1 MMKQI
6 FSVLLILALVLSGC
20 GGTEQPV
27 AEASGAVEWSSLNP
41 TGSLNLSYAKE
52 FSVTDYGEYSLIAI
66 GSDRFLLVSEGAAVP
81 GGLAGDIT
89 VLQQPLDKIYLA
101 ATSAMDLYRA
111 AGCMDAIR
119 LSSLEESGWYIEQAQ
134 QAMAEGKILYAGKYS
149 APDYERIYAE
159 GCNLAIEST
168 MITHSPEVKE
178 QLNRLGIP
186 VLVERSSYETHP
198 LGRMEWMKLHGVL
211 AGHRQEAIDAFNQAV
226 AGAEAVMGQTSTGQT
241 VAFFSVST
249 TGMVTVRKASDYVA
263 HTIALAG
270 GEYLFEDLQDDT
282 ATSTMNMQMEA
293 FFDRARDADV
303 LIYNSTTAGELQTLD
318 DLFRQSELFRQFGA
332 VQTGRV
338 YCTGKNLFQETTALS
353 ALITEIHAILTEETP
368 QNLQYLHKL
377 S

>member
-1 MMKQI
+1 MKRFFCI
-6 FSVLLILALVLSGC
+6 LFALALLLSSC
-20 GGTEQPV
+20 GGTRQSAPETT
-27 AEASGAVEWSSLNP
+27 EAQDWNRLSP
-41 TGSLNLSYAKE
+41 TGSLNLTYAQE
-52 FSVTDYGEYSLIAI
+52 YSVTDYGVYSLITI
-66 GSDRFLLVSEGAAVP
+66 GADRFLLVPEGANVP
-81 GGLAGDIT
+81 AGLPDNIT
-89 VLQQPLDKIYLA
+89 VLQQPLDRIYLA

-119 LSSLEESGWYIEQAQ
+119 LSSLEESGWYIAEAR
-134 QAMAEGKILYAGKYS
+134 QAMAAGKILYAGKYS

-211 AGHRQEAIDAFNQAV
+211 TGRRQEAVDAFEKAV
-226 AGAEAVMGQTSTGQT
+226 AGAEAVMGQTPTGKT

-270 GEYLFEDLQDDT
+270 GKYLFDDLQDDT

-318 DLFRQSELFRQFGA
+318 DLFRQSDLFRQFAA
-332 VQTGRV
+332 VQTGKV
-338 YCTGKNLFQETTALS
+338 YCTGKNLFQETTALGS
-353 ALITEIHAILTEETP
+353 LISEIHEILTEEAP
-368 QNLQYLHKL
+368 ENLQYLHVLK
-377 S
+377 

>member
-1 MMKQI
+1 MKR
-6 FSVLLILALVLSGC
+6 FWCLLLTAALLLGGC
-20 GGTEQPV
+20 GGKSQP
-27 AEASGAVEWSSLNP
+27 APEAAGTAWQELTP
-41 TGSLNLSYAKE
+41 TGELKLSYAKE

-66 GSDRFLLVSEGAAVP
+66 GSDRFLLVPEGAAVP
-81 GGLAGDIT
+81 SGLPEDVT

-119 LSSLEESGWYIEQAQ
+119 LSSLEESGWYVEEAR

-159 GCNLAIEST
+159 GCNLAVEST

-178 QLNRLGIP
+178 QLCRLGIP

-211 AGHRQEAIDAFNQAV
+211 AGRREQAAAAFEAAV
-226 AGAEAVMGQTSTGQT
+226 AGAESVMGQPAANQT

-263 HTIALAG
+263 KTIELAG
-270 GEYLFEDLQDDT
+270 GTYLFDDLQDDT
-282 ATSTMNMQMEA
+282 ATSTMNMQLEA

-318 DLFRQSELFRQFGA
+318 DLFRQSELFRQFAA

-338 YCTGKNLFQETTALS
+338 YCTGKNLFQETTALGS
-353 ALITEIHAILTEETP
+353 LITEIHEILTEAAPE
-368 QNLQYLHKL
+368 NLQYLHLLK
-377 S
+377 

>member
-1 MMKQI
+1 MRRFFCI
-6 FSVLLILALVLSGC
+6 LLVLTMILSGC
-20 GGTEQPV
+20 GGRSQP
-27 AEASGAVEWSSLNP
+27 APEAAGTAWEDFAP
-41 TGSLNLSYAKE
+41 TGELKLSYAKE

-66 GSDRFLLVSEGAAVP
+66 GTDRFLLVPEGSAVP
-81 GGLAGDIT
+81 GGLPEDVT

-119 LSSLEESGWYIEQAQ
+119 LSSLEESGWYVQEAR

-159 GCNLAIEST
+159 GCNLAVEST

-178 QLNRLGIP
+178 QLCRLGIP

-211 AGHRQEAIDAFNQAV
+211 TGHRQEAAAAFEAAV
-226 AGAEAVMGQTSTGQT
+226 AGAEGVMGQPAANQT

-263 HTIALAG
+263 KTIQLAG
-270 GEYLFEDLQDDT
+270 GKYLFDDLQDDT
-282 ATSTMNMQMEA
+282 ATSTMNMQLEA

-318 DLFRQSELFRQFGA
+318 DLFRQSDLFRQFAA

-338 YCTGKNLFQETTALS
+338 YCTGKNLFQETTALGS
-353 ALITEIHAILTEETP
+353 LITEIHEILTEDAPE
-368 QNLQYLHKL
+368 NLQYLHLLK
-377 S
+377 